1 MVYFLSMENT
11 INTDNLKKAR
21 GMRSMAS
28 VAKAI
33 GVSKQQLWNYENG
46 KSEPPVA
53 MLVRLSN
60 LYGITAQDLI
70 NQNKSLEASNLT

>member
-1 MVYFLSMENT
+1 MLMENT

-21 GMRSMAS
+21 GLRTSAS
-28 VAKAI
+28 VAKALGI
-33 GVSKQQLWNYENG
+33 SKQQLWNYENG

-60 LYGITAQDLI
+60 LYGVPAQELI
-70 NQNKSLEASNLT
+70 NQNNTAEASN